1 VPTPWRLFTFN
12 SAEEFQRYPGGFI
25 SALAGNVFL
34 GGIPTDSGELT
45 DGKGAMIVTSPGQ
58 LELLVF
64 PMLDIGENVAL
75 IRLSVHSVGA
85 GAAVGLGALDGSS
98 DGSIATNIPAN
109 SDIFEDGYHRMV
121 LLYDPPGESIVPV
134 FQVANLP
141 GTENVLIYVDNLEIY
156 LLPKE
161 GCVPNSLLYGE

>member
-1 VPTPWRLFTFN
+1 
-12 SAEEFQRYPGGFI
+12 
-25 SALAGNVFL
+25 
-34 GGIPTDSGELT
+34 
-45 DGKGAMIVTSPGQ
+45 MITNPGQ

-64 PMLDIGENVAL
+64 PTLDIGENVAL
-75 IRLSVHSVGA
+75 IRLSVYSIGS

-109 SDIFEDGYHRMV
+109 SGIFEDGYHRMV
-121 LLYDPPGESIVPV
+121 LLYDPPGNTIVPL

-141 GTENVLIYVDNLEIY
+141 GTENVLIYVDNLEIF